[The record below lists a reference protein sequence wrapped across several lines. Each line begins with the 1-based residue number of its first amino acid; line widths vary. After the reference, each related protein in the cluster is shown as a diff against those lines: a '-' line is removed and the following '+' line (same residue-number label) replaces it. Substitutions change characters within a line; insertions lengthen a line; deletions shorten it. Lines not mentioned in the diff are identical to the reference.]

1 MLNSSRVLLG
11 LALLSTATAVMA
23 QDGSDEPWRY
33 RVSLGPAIVPKF
45 PGSDGHTLGVTGGVA
60 RARGDKPFAFGA
72 PDDSASINLTG
83 SDMFAIGPAVNI
95 QGKRKLKDTAN
106 LLPEVKFSVELGGFV
121 QVTPSEHFR
130 VRLEGRQGVSGHKAF
145 VADLGADYI
154 ARDGDNWL
162 FSIGPRVS
170 YASGKYQRAYYGV
183 PVAVGTLAAYRP
195 GSGIQSY
202 GGATSVRFELGG
214 GVGIF
219 GYGKYDRLVSDAGR
233 SPYVRQ
239 FGDRNQWSGG
249 AGLSFTF
256 GGHRS

>member
-1 MLNSSRVLLG
+1 MLNSTRVLLG
-11 LALLSTATAVMA
+11 LALLSTASVAMA
-23 QDGSDEPWRY
+23 DDGSSEPWRY
-33 RVSLGPAIVPKF
+33 RVSLGPAVVPKF
-45 PGSDGHTLGVTGGVA
+45 PGSDGHTLGVTGGIA
-60 RARGDKPFAFGA
+60 RARGDKPFNFGA
-72 PDDSASINLTG
+72 PDDSLSFNILN
-83 SDMFAIGPAVNI
+83 SDTFAIGPAGNI
-95 QGKRKLKDTAN
+95 QGKRKVKDTAG

-130 VRLEGRQGVSGHKAF
+130 IRLEGRQGVSGHKAF

-154 ARDGDNWL
+154 ARDGDKWL

-170 YASGKYQRAYYGV
+170 YASGKYQRAYFGV
-183 PVAVGTLAAYRP
+183 PVAVGTLPAYRP

-202 GGATSVRFELGG
+202 GGTTSVRFELGG

>member
-1 MLNSSRVLLG
+1 MSLSSRLLLG
-11 LALLSTATAVMA
+11 LVLASTATIASA
-23 QDGSDEPWRY
+23 QDKEPWRY

-45 PGSDGHTLGVTGGVA
+45 PGSNDHRLGVTGGVA

-72 PDDSASINLTG
+72 PDDSASFNILN
-83 SDMFAIGPAVNI
+83 SDTFAIGPAANV
-95 QGKRKLKDTAN
+95 QGKRKAKDTSG
-106 LLPEVKFSVELGGFV
+106 LLPEVKFSVEVGGFV
-121 QVTPSEHFR
+121 QVMPSPSFR
-130 VRLEGRQGVSGHKAF
+130 IRLEGRQGVSGHKAF
-145 VADLGADYI
+145 VADLGADYV

-183 PVAVGTLAAYRP
+183 PVAVSTLPAYRP

-214 GVGIF
+214 GIGIF
-219 GYGKYDRLVSDAGR
+219 GYGKYDRLVGDAGR

-239 FGDRNQWSGG
+239 FGDRNQFSGG
-249 AGLSFTF
+249 GGLSIAF
-256 GGHRS
+256 GGKR